1 MTNSGNTSYCW
12 GVIAPARG
20 DEAGEPEGLTEPLLP
35 PEVVTLGN
43 VLGIQ
48 DYTVEGVEEAMTRYP
63 DCVRDLT
70 SRGAQ
75 RVSLNGIPI
84 SVQLGRRRVLELL
97 DYTHKELGVPGDT
110 AAEAVVAAMHH
121 LGVSKVAVGSRWADQ
136 VNDALVAYL
145 DDAGIEVLT
154 ITSRGQWARQAFSM
168 SIEMGVKLAFELGRE
183 AMRAAPHADALFLP
197 GGAWR
202 PLPAVPILEEDYGK
216 PVFTN
221 ANTRAWRL
229 IHDGI
234 APPVQGWGRL
244 LNTP

>member
-1 MTNSGNTSYCW
+1 MAAQKYPSYCW

-20 DEAGEPEGLTEPLLP
+20 DETGDASPQSESLLP
-35 PEVVTLGN
+35 PEVVTLSN
-43 VLGIQ
+43 VLGIE
-48 DYTVEGVEEAMTRYP
+48 DYTVQGVEDAMGRYA
-63 DCVRDLT
+63 DCVQDLV

-84 SVQLGRRRVLELL
+84 SVQLGRERVLELIE
-97 DYTHKELGVPGDT
+97 DTQSNLGVPGDT
-110 AAEAVVAAMHH
+110 AGEAVVAAMHH
-121 LGVSKVAVGSRWADQ
+121 MGVSKIAVGSRWADQ
-136 VNDALVAYL
+136 VNEALVRYL
-145 DDAGIEVLT
+145 DHAGIEVLT
-154 ITSRGQWARQAFSM
+154 VTSRGQWAQQAFSM

-221 ANTRAWRL
+221 GNTRAWRL

-234 APPVQGWGRL
+234 APPVPGWGRL
-244 LNTP
+244 LTSP